1 MSRRALVQRLIVS
14 LTVGS
19 TLLPAA
25 CDEKS
30 PTSPSASAVVTFR
43 VGSETFRARVVGA
56 EQIAAAQAARAGGRA
71 NIPAGR
77 LAAGADVNTGWSWHL
92 VDVSFV
98 EVAIEL
104 CDGLPSHVEAA
115 GVGYANGQ
123 YCPWGA
129 GVIDIRSE

>member
-1 MSRRALVQRLIVS
+1 MSRGALVQRLTVS
-14 LTVGS
+14 FALGS
-19 TLLPAA
+19 TLLLSA

-30 PTSPSASAVVTFR
+30 PTSPTASAVVTFH
-43 VGSETFRARVVGA
+43 VGPETFRARVVGA

-77 LAAGADVNTGWSWHL
+77 LAAGAEVNTGYSWHL
-92 VDVSFV
+92 VDVTFV
-98 EVAIEL
+98 EAAIEL

-115 GVGYANGQ
+115 GVVYANGQ

-129 GVIDIRSE
+129 RVIDIRNE